1 MMLRKR
7 SLRANERGAAVI
19 ELALIAP
26 IFALLTIGVIDMSN
40 AYNRKLALEPGTQRA
55 VEKIMQTTEDK
66 TVEDTLK
73 TEVQCQV
80 NGVQSDGVT
89 CNTSPVALTDIT
101 VTWRYECTDS
111 AGTVTTQTTTVA
123 ATYDAYTCTG
133 TGSTAAGYLQVSV
146 TNKFTPMFPVHF
158 LGFNTSDGS
167 YHITAT
173 AGMRTK

>member
-1 MMLRKR
+1 
-7 SLRANERGAAVI
+7 
-19 ELALIAP
+19 
-26 IFALLTIGVIDMSN
+26 
-40 AYNRKLALEPGTQRA
+40 
-55 VEKIMQTTEDK
+55 MQTTEDK

-73 TEVQCQV
+73 TETQCQV

-89 CNTSPVALTDIT
+89 CNTSPLSLSDIT

-111 AGTVTTQTTTVA
+111 GGTTTTQTTTVA

-133 TGSTAAGYLQVSV
+133 TSAGYVQVSAMS
-146 TNKFTPMFPVHF
+146 KFTPMFPIHF

-167 YHITAT
+167 YHVTAT

>member
-1 MMLRKR
+1 MSNARK
-7 SLRANERGAAVI
+7 LLADQGGAAVI

-26 IFALLTIGVIDMSN
+26 VFALLTIGVIDMSN
-40 AYNRKLALEPGTQRA
+40 AYNRKLALEQGTQRA
-55 VEKIMQTTEDK
+55 IEKIMQTTEDK

-80 NGVQSDGVT
+80 NGVKADGVT

-101 VTWRYECTDS
+101 VTWRYECTDAS
-111 AGTVTTQTTTVA
+111 GTVTTQTTTDA
-123 ATYDAYTCTG
+123 ATYDGYTCTG
-133 TGSTAAGYLQVSV
+133 TPAGYLQVSV

-158 LGFNTSDGS
+158 ASFNTSDGT

-173 AGMRTK
+173 AGMRTE